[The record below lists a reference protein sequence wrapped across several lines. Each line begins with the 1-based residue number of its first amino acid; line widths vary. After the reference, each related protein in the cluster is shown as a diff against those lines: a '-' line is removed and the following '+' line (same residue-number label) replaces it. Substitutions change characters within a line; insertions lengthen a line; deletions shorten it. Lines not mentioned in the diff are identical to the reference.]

1 MFNNI
6 LYFIT
11 VLLIFNISPAAS
23 TPKGPLSF
31 HLLMFFLTWL
41 AFAGICRWSFRSLIV
56 RFRNGIDFQLIS
68 KYQALTFRLSILA
81 IFIFTLDIFAF
92 HFKYWLQIVPGLK
105 QFTVLQGALALAL
118 FITYLSTIWY
128 FSHPV
133 YLIAFETKIQRLSF
147 IFSNVKLNLPIIFP
161 WLFLTFFYDLFSH
174 IPFPSLERFL
184 NKPAGQILFY
194 TVFLSVLVI
203 FLPRLIKSWWG
214 CKPFRPSS
222 KVQEL
227 KDFLSDK
234 GLKYRDLLEW
244 PIFEGRIMTAGI
256 MGIVPRYRYI
266 LVTDA
271 LMGVLSMLELKAV
284 LAHEMGHA
292 KCRHLLLYVFFIFG
306 YLIFWFGLFDPDF
319 YIILETYLYEK
330 FTINM
335 SQQTLFYLIYTPAI
349 LIPIILYFRFVMG
362 FFMRQFERQ
371 ADLYSARA
379 MGSPR
384 YTVSSL
390 EKIALLSGKIRE
402 LPSWHHF
409 SIKERVDFLWR
420 TLEEPGLI
428 RKHNRYV
435 VFSFCIYLFCMIG
448 LGYLFNFS
456 QSKQNLTYMLYE
468 GVLNQQIIKDPKRI
482 SVYRDLAMIY
492 HERGKYKKAIEAYE
506 NILGLD
512 QSQPVALNNLAW
524 LLVTVPDENLKE
536 YDRALT
542 LAKRAVALERS
553 PIYLDTL
560 AEAYYVNGYTNE
572 AIKTI
577 DEAIAVANE
586 NREYYEKQRKKFM
599 GEE

>member
-11 VLLIFNISPAAS
+11 VLLIFNISPSAD
-23 TPKGPLSF
+23 TPKDPFVYHLS
-31 HLLMFFLTWL
+31 MFLLTWL
-41 AFAGICRWSFRSLIV
+41 AFAVYCRWSFRSLIS
-56 RFRNGIDFQLIS
+56 RFRDGIDFQIIS
-68 KYQALTFRLSILA
+68 RYQALTFRLSILA
-81 IFIFTLDIFAF
+81 IFLFTLDIFAF
-92 HFKYWLQIVPGLK
+92 HFKYWLQIVPGFK
-105 QFTVLQGALALAL
+105 QFIVLQGALALIL
-118 FITYLSTIWY
+118 FIVYLGTIWY
-128 FSHPV
+128 FAHPV
-133 YLIAFETKIQRLSF
+133 YLIAFETEIQRLPF
-147 IFSNVKLNLPIIFP
+147 ILSNAKLNLPIIFP

-174 IPFPSLERFL
+174 VPFPILERFL

-203 FLPRLIKSWWG
+203 FLPRFIKSWWG
-214 CKPFRPSS
+214 CKPFQPSS
-222 KVQEL
+222 KIQEL
-227 KDFLSDK
+227 KDFLTK
-234 GLKYRDLLEW
+234 EGLKYRDLLQW

-306 YLIFWFGLFDPDF
+306 YLIFWFGLFDPEF
-319 YIILETYLYEK
+319 YIILETYIFEK
-330 FTINM
+330 FTINI
-335 SQQTLFYLIYTPAI
+335 SQQTLFYLIYTPSI
-349 LIPIILYFRFVMG
+349 LIPILLYFRYVMG

-371 ADLYSARA
+371 ADLFSART

-428 RKHNRYV
+428 RKHNRFV
-435 VFSFCIYLFCMIG
+435 VSSFCLYLVCMIG

-456 QSKQNLTYMLYE
+456 QSKQNLTYMLHE
-468 GVLNQQIIKDPKRI
+468 GVLNQQLIKNPKPI
-482 SVYRDLAMIY
+482 PVYRELAMIY

-506 NILGLD
+506 NILDLD
-512 QSQPVALNNLAW
+512 QAQAVALNNLAW
-524 LLVTVPDENLKE
+524 LLVTVPDESLRE

-553 PIYLDTL
+553 PIYLDTI
-560 AEAYYVNGYTNE
+560 AEAYHANGYTHE
-572 AIKTI
+572 AIKAI
-577 DEAIAVANE
+577 DEAIAVASE
-586 NREYYEKQRKKFM
+586 NRKYYEKQRKKFM
-599 GEE
+599 GED

>member
-11 VLLIFNISPAAS
+11 VLLIFNISPSAD
-23 TPKGPLSF
+23 TPKDPLVY
-31 HLLMFFLTWL
+31 HLSMFLLTWL
-41 AFAGICRWSFRSLIV
+41 AFAVYCRWSFRSLIS
-56 RFRNGIDFQLIS
+56 RFRDGIDFQIIS
-68 KYQALTFRLSILA
+68 RYQALTFRLSILA
-81 IFIFTLDIFAF
+81 IFLFTLDIFAF

-105 QFTVLQGALALAL
+105 QFTVLQGALALIL
-118 FITYLSTIWY
+118 FIAYLSTIWY
-128 FSHPV
+128 FAHPV
-133 YLIAFETKIQRLSF
+133 YLIAFETEIKRLPF
-147 IFSNVKLNLPIIFP
+147 ILSNAKLNLPIIFP
-161 WLFLTFFYDLFSH
+161 WLFLTLFYDLFSH

-184 NKPAGQILFY
+184 NKPSGQILFY

-203 FLPRLIKSWWG
+203 FLPRFIKSWWG
-214 CKPFRPSS
+214 CKPFPPSS

-227 KDFLSDK
+227 KDFLSEK
-234 GLKYRDLLEW
+234 GLKYRDLLQW

-271 LMGVLSMLELKAV
+271 LMGVLSMDELKSV

-292 KCRHLLLYVFFIFG
+292 KYRHLLLYVFFIFG
-306 YLIFWFGLFDPDF
+306 YLIFWFGLFDPEF
-319 YIILETYLYEK
+319 YIILETYIFEK
-330 FTINM
+330 FTINI
-335 SQQTLFYLIYTPAI
+335 SQQTLFYLIYTPSI
-349 LIPIILYFRFVMG
+349 LIPILLYFRFVMG

-384 YTVSSL
+384 YTISSL

-428 RKHNRYV
+428 RKHNRFV
-435 VFSFCIYLFCMIG
+435 VSSFCIYLACMIG

-482 SVYRDLAMIY
+482 TVYRDLAMIY

-506 NILGLD
+506 KILDLD
-512 QSQPVALNNLAW
+512 QAQPVAFNNLAW
-524 LLVTVPDENLKE
+524 LLVTVPDENLRE
-536 YDRALT
+536 HDRALA

-553 PIYLDTL
+553 PVYLDTL
-560 AEAYYVNGYTNE
+560 AEAYHANGYTNE
-572 AIKTI
+572 AIKAI
-577 DEAIAVANE
+577 DEAIAVASE
-586 NREYYEKQRKKFM
+586 NQGYYQKQRKKFLSN
-599 GEE
+599 